1 MDKRVTDA
9 ELSGQETSS
18 EIVVARLS
26 IALFACEFVALVVI
40 TSICVLACKEFT
52 IRSVVDVG
60 LAELGGQAEEEY
72 YEEAEAGHGSKKEW
86 RLVYVWISR

>member
-1 MDKRVTDA
+1 MLSLKNGIDK
-9 ELSGQETSS
+9 EMLYKF
-18 EIVVARLS
+18 
-26 IALFACEFVALVVI
+26 FAIWC
-40 TSICVLACKEFT
+40 
-52 IRSVVDVG
+52 VVDVG